1 LRLALS
7 ETAPALLNTQ
17 LLPRRGSDKLLHAR
31 DRVCKRHRRLRSM
44 AVAAVPPTPPRYARP
59 YCPPTALVVTPD
71 RHVAKKTAAQ
81 GGLGSR
87 RNETGSPRGCLCVG
101 ACALDAAMRP
111 LIFAAATLLVS
122 AGAASPQNPQH
133 VTPGDRPAPILP
145 ETIVTAPDASGT
157 PIKETTGQALHSED
171 GWSAQG
177 GVPYLPPNA
186 SLPHASTPP
195 SDTIGQSPA
204 MSKKMGAEM
213 ESAGDLRAAPDE
225 E

>member
-1 LRLALS
+1 MRAGASLRLALS

-17 LLPRRGSDKLLHAR
+17 LLPRRGRDKLLHAR

-44 AVAAVPPTPPRYARP
+44 AVAAVPPSPPRYARP

-133 VTPGDRPAPILP
+133 VTPGESTGTYFTRDDRHGAGRQWHTHKGNHRPG
-145 ETIVTAPDASGT
+145 TA
-157 PIKETTGQALHSED
+157 L
-171 GWSAQG
+171 
-177 GVPYLPPNA
+177 
-186 SLPHASTPP
+186 
-195 SDTIGQSPA
+195 
-204 MSKKMGAEM
+204 
-213 ESAGDLRAAPDE
+213 
-225 E
+225 